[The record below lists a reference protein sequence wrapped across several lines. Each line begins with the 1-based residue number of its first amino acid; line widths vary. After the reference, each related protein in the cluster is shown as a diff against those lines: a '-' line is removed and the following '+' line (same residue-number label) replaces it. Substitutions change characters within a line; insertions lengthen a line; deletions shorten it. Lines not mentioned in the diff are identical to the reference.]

1 MAIDEALLKILV
13 CPETKLPVSLA
24 DASLVAKINADIQ
37 NGKAKSRSGQIVKSP
52 IDAGLLRSDRTILYP
67 IREDIPIMLVDE
79 GIVLSG
85 L

>member
-13 CPETKLPVSLA
+13 CPETKMPVSLA
-24 DASLVAKINADIQ
+24 DTNLVAKINATIQ
-37 NGKAKSRSGQIVKSP
+37 NGTAKSRNGQTVKTP
-52 IDAGLLRSDRTILYP
+52 IDAGLLRSDKAILYP